1 MKKYIEMLK
10 KFNDFYGT
18 ESREEF
24 AHFALIHTAIICVLT
39 FLCYATDHAFAVKVL
54 HTITGLFI
62 VGTILS
68 SIAVFVRRLNALGRN
83 PKLIFAALIPV
94 LGLLYLIFV
103 CFKNDGAEHSP
114 VSILAV
120 KRQQSL

>member
-24 AHFALIHTAIICVLT
+24 VRFVLIHMAVICVLS

-54 HTITGLFI
+54 NTVTGLFV

-68 SIAVFVRRLNALGRN
+68 CIAVFARRLNALGRN

-94 LGLLYLIFV
+94 LGLLYLIVV
-103 CFKNDGAEHSP
+103 CSKNDGAEHSP
-114 VSILAV
+114 VSILNV
-120 KRQQSL
+120 KNQQAL